1 MSSLGDIQQIYTM
14 LQEVDRLLSKIDA
27 HADSTTEKTKT
38 LQHSFNQLE
47 QVALRYLLIA
57 RRLGLPDDAQR
68 ALDLLARTIIMLR
81 QAQIAVNLLVTA
93 SGPLGWA
100 MALAS
105 VGMVAVSGADYLSMA
120 SETR

>member
-1 MSSLGDIQQIYTM
+1 M
-14 LQEVDRLLSKIDA
+14 LQEIDRLLSQIDT
-27 HADSTTEKTKT
+27 HTDTTAEKTKT
-38 LQHSFNQLE
+38 LQRSFNQLE